1 MLWTNSGTR
10 QVWQL
15 SAWQKWYETTYKTEA
30 EESRWIIC
38 RFSVKLCWGGFT
50 RWPFSFIHY
59 TGWYYSSLI
68 HVGLLWSF
76 PLLYTSSLQK
86 IIRSTTGHL
95 WLKSRKRNEVGTLP
109 VPRASSAP
117 PPVSSSFLVCLDSFL
132 LTPLHLLLHLFP
144 GSRGKKSPHLGNSNI
159 QTCHSFWAAV
169 AFINCMILHCFFWC
183 LAQLWV
189 WLLALWILLGYIWWL
204 CYSEWI

>member
-1 MLWTNSGTR
+1 M
-10 QVWQL
+10 
-15 SAWQKWYETTYKTEA
+15 
-30 EESRWIIC
+30 I
-38 RFSVKLCWGGFT
+38 
-50 RWPFSFIHY
+50 IHY

-86 IIRSTTGHL
+86 IMRSTTGHL